1 MPVSSDVTA
10 GTAAL
15 ASQFNALRDD
25 VLDATNGHTHT
36 GSVDEGKYIGIVPIG
51 GIIMWSGSI
60 VSIPTHWVICNGS
73 NGTPDLRDR
82 FVIGAG
88 NSYAVAASGGAT
100 TKNLAHAHTM
110 AFGSG
115 NESSHTHVNAGA
127 YNTAQDGTGTYT
139 FCIYGATGAGSAH
152 NHQISGTTASGGS
165 ATQDI
170 LPPYLA
176 LAYIQRVS

>member
-88 NSYAVAASGGAT
+88 NSYAVAASGGSA
-100 TKNLAHAHTM
+100 TKNLAHTHTM
-110 AFGSG
+110 AFGCG
-115 NESSHTHVNAGA
+115 NESSHIHYAGNGYVTSPGSGQNVWSNDSA
-127 YNTAQDGTGTYT
+127 SS
-139 FCIYGATGAGSAH
+139 AGSAH

-176 LAYIQRVS
+176 LAFIMRVS